1 MYEKQLL
8 NRKIRYFRYA
18 PPMTRLDDTTDDDRP
33 KAPFAGAPLYMCSVY
48 YYWWA
53 FLRLN
58 SDYMQTCEAGGT
70 GQCAELYGDFGD
82 VRSDNFLQWWIDTGR
97 DLFAEPADDV
107 ITVVTDAD
115 QLNSDKNRVVL
126 SIPVTGD
133 MDRTLA
139 ELRKLLQPIYQNH
152 RTNQTRKSQAKYQ
165 PHTKPVLSSLH
176 KQLMLWKAR
185 QSNPKATL
193 PELAQ
198 IAKSGAL
205 TEERNKEDKYDH
217 ATGSSVS
224 RTLALAEKIIANVGL
239 GRFPDNG
246 RSDMQN
252 LADLRR
258 SNK

>member
-8 NRKIRYFRYA
+8 NRKVRYFRYA

-33 KAPFAGAPLYMCSVY
+33 KPPFSGAPLYMCSVY

-70 GQCAELYGDFGD
+70 GQCAELYADFGD
-82 VRSDNFLQWWIDTGR
+82 VRSDNFLQWWIDIGR
-97 DLFAEPADDV
+97 DLFAEPADDQ
-107 ITVVTDAD
+107 IAVVTDAD

-176 KQLMLWKAR
+176 NQLTLWQAYLA
-185 QSNPKATL
+185 NPKATN

>member
-8 NRKIRYFRYA
+8 NRKVRYFRYA

-33 KAPFAGAPLYMCSVY
+33 KPPFSDAPLYMCSVY

-53 FLRLN
+53 FLKLN
-58 SDYMQTCEAGGT
+58 EDYIQTCEAAGT
-70 GQCAELYGDFGD
+70 GPCAELYADFGD

-97 DLFAEPADDV
+97 DLFAEPADDDIAV
-107 ITVVTDAD
+107 ITNAD
-115 QLNSDKNRVVL
+115 QLNSDNNRVVL

-139 ELRKLLQPIYQNH
+139 ELRKLLQPIYQKH

-193 PELAQ
+193 PELAE
-198 IAKSGAL
+198 ILNWPVSEKDPDTTS
-205 TEERNKEDKYDH
+205 DYDRS
-217 ATGSSVS
+217 TGSAVS
-224 RTLALAEKIIANVGL
+224 RSLALAKMIVTNVGL

-246 RSDMQN
+246 RSKMQN
-252 LADLRR
+252 LVY
-258 SNK
+258 NT

>member
-1 MYEKQLL
+1 
-8 NRKIRYFRYA
+8 
-18 PPMTRLDDTTDDDRP
+18 
-33 KAPFAGAPLYMCSVY
+33 MCSVY

-70 GQCAELYGDFGD
+70 GQCAELYADFGD

-97 DLFAEPADDV
+97 DLFAEPADDL
-107 ITVVTDAD
+107 IAVVTDAD
-115 QLNSDKNRVVL
+115 QLNSDKNHVVL

-139 ELRKLLQPIYQNH
+139 ELRKLLQPIYQKN
-152 RTNQTRKSQAKYQ
+152 RTNQTRKSLAKYQ

-176 KQLMLWKAR
+176 NQLTLWQAYLA
-185 QSNPKATL
+185 NPKATN

>member
-8 NRKIRYFRYA
+8 NRKVRYFRYA

-33 KAPFAGAPLYMCSVY
+33 KAPFSGAPLYMCSVY

-58 SDYMQTCEAGGT
+58 ADYMQTCEAGGT

-176 KQLMLWKAR
+176 NQLTLWQAYLA
-185 QSNPKATL
+185 NPKATN

-224 RTLALAEKIIANVGL
+224 RTLSLTEKIIANVGL

-252 LADLRR
+252 RADLRQ

>member
-176 KQLMLWKAR
+176 NQLTLWQAYLA
-185 QSNPKATL
+185 NPKATN

>member
-8 NRKIRYFRYA
+8 NRKVRYFRYA

-33 KAPFAGAPLYMCSVY
+33 KPPFSGAPLYMCSVY

-58 SDYMQTCEAGGT
+58 ADYMQTCEAGGT
-70 GQCAELYGDFGD
+70 GQCAELYADFGD

-107 ITVVTDAD
+107 IAVVTDAD
-115 QLNSDKNRVVL
+115 QLNSDKNHVVL

-176 KQLMLWKAR
+176 NQLTLWQAYLA
-185 QSNPKATL
+185 NPKATN

-198 IAKSGAL
+198 IARSGAL
-205 TEERNKEDKYDH
+205 TEERNTEDKYDH

>member
-33 KAPFAGAPLYMCSVY
+33 KPPFSGAPLYMCSVY

-58 SDYMQTCEAGGT
+58 ADYMQTCEAGGT
-70 GQCAELYGDFGD
+70 GQCAELYADFGD

-139 ELRKLLQPIYQNH
+139 ELRKLLQPIYQKK

-176 KQLMLWKAR
+176 NQLTLWQAYLA
-185 QSNPKATL
+185 NPKATN

>member
-33 KAPFAGAPLYMCSVY
+33 KAPFSGAPLYMCSVY

-70 GQCAELYGDFGD
+70 GQCAELYADFGD

-139 ELRKLLQPIYQNH
+139 ELRKLLQPIYQKN

-176 KQLMLWKAR
+176 NQLTLWQAYLA
-185 QSNPKATL
+185 NPKATN

>member
-8 NRKIRYFRYA
+8 NRKVRYFRYA

-33 KAPFAGAPLYMCSVY
+33 KPPFSGAPLYMCSVY

-70 GQCAELYGDFGD
+70 GQCAELYADFGD
-82 VRSDNFLQWWIDTGR
+82 VRSVNFLQWWIDIGR
-97 DLFAEPADDV
+97 DLFAEPADDL
-107 ITVVTDAD
+107 IAVVTDAD

-139 ELRKLLQPIYQNH
+139 ELRKLLQPIYQKN
-152 RTNQTRKSQAKYQ
+152 RTNQTRKSLAKYQ

-176 KQLMLWKAR
+176 NQLTLWQAYLA
-185 QSNPKATL
+185 NPTSTL
-193 PELAQ
+193 PELAD
-198 IAKSGAL
+198 IA
-205 TEERNKEDKYDH
+205 RNSSANDKFGNSSNYDYS
-217 ATGSSVS
+217 AASSVS

-252 LADLRR
+252 RADLRQ

>member
-8 NRKIRYFRYA
+8 NRKVRYFRYA

-53 FLRLN
+53 FLKLN
-58 SDYMQTCEAGGT
+58 EDYIQTCEASGSGP
-70 GQCAELYGDFGD
+70 CAELYADFGD
-82 VRSDNFLQWWIDTGR
+82 VRSDNFQQWWIDIGR
-97 DLFAEPADDV
+97 DLFAEPADDD
-107 ITVVTDAD
+107 IEVVTHAD
-115 QLNSDKNRVVL
+115 QLNSGKNHVVL

-139 ELRKLLQPIYQNH
+139 ELRKLLQPIYQKH
-152 RTNQTRKSQAKYQ
+152 RTIQTKKSQAKYQ

-193 PELAQ
+193 PELAEIVHLPMSSQ
-198 IAKSGAL
+198 DPETTSDYNYSAA
-205 TEERNKEDKYDH
+205 
-217 ATGSSVS
+217 SSVS

-252 LADLRR
+252 RADLRQ

>member
-1 MYEKQLL
+1 
-8 NRKIRYFRYA
+8 
-18 PPMTRLDDTTDDDRP
+18 
-33 KAPFAGAPLYMCSVY
+33 
-48 YYWWA
+48 
-53 FLRLN
+53 
-58 SDYMQTCEAGGT
+58 
-70 GQCAELYGDFGD
+70 
-82 VRSDNFLQWWIDTGR
+82 
-97 DLFAEPADDV
+97 
-107 ITVVTDAD
+107 
-115 QLNSDKNRVVL
+115 
-126 SIPVTGD
+126 
-133 MDRTLA
+133 
-139 ELRKLLQPIYQNH
+139 LRKLLQPIYQKK

-176 KQLMLWKAR
+176 NQLTLWQAYLA
-185 QSNPKATL
+185 NPKATN

>member
-8 NRKIRYFRYA
+8 NRKVRYFRYA

-33 KAPFAGAPLYMCSVY
+33 KPPFSGAPLYMCSVY

-58 SDYMQTCEAGGT
+58 ADYMQTCEAGGT
-70 GQCAELYGDFGD
+70 GQCAELYTDFGD
-82 VRSDNFLQWWIDTGR
+82 VRPDNFLQWWIHTGR

-152 RTNQTRKSQAKYQ
+152 RTNLTRKSQAKRE

-176 KQLMLWKAR
+176 NQLTLWQAYLA
-185 QSNPKATL
+185 NPKATN

-252 LADLRR
+252 RADLRQ